1 MTKSEKS
8 PSRIFRILLAIAVT
22 IAALAA
28 VLVRVPMVIGVGY
41 QSVVEASLWE
51 CFSWITVAAP
61 ILSLVVAMMPLVSTS
76 NWAWRIP
83 LAAGMFLSVCGLA
96 MALEL
101 WIWFHLNRI
110 AFGFHPLGIAMVVLL
125 GILLLVEGII
135 SRSQI
140 RRQISI
146 LQGRCARCGYDLR
159 ATPLRCPECGL
170 EVAHT

>member
-1 MTKSEKS
+1 MTNSEKS
-8 PSRIFRILLAIAVT
+8 SPRGFQILLAIT
-22 IAALAA
+22 IAIAVLAA
-28 VLVRVPMVIGVGY
+28 VLVRVPMFIGVGY

-61 ILSLVVAMMPLVSTS
+61 VIALAVAVLPLALSSK
-76 NWAWRIP
+76 WAWRIP
-83 LAAGMFLSVCGLA
+83 VAAGIFLSICGLA

-110 AFGFHPLGIAMVVLL
+110 AFGFHPLGIAMVILL
-125 GILLLVEGII
+125 GILLLAEGII

-146 LQGRCARCGYDLR
+146 LQGRCVSCGYDLR
-159 ATPLRCPECGL
+159 ATPLRCPECGQ
-170 EVAHT
+170 EVARA